1 MDTKDTKDI
10 KTEVLN
16 RIKAVQEYKRI
27 PEKKINQW
35 INEIPIYEF
44 KPRTITEVKEE
55 IDHENLF
62 DRKVSDVI
70 TYLSQ
75 YKDYTLEERWSG
87 YENNYFMFTI
97 QRSETSDEIIERI
110 YDIVDSDCRAF
121 LKQEDEIAN
130 IDEQIRRLE
139 YKRNKIVR
147 CRNNTVI

>member
-1 MDTKDTKDI
+1 MDTKDTKDIKDI

-35 INEIPIYEF
+35 INEIPTYEF
-44 KPRTITEVKEE
+44 EPRTSTEVKEE
-55 IDHENLF
+55 IDRENLF

-87 YENNYFMFTI
+87 DFKTLQCNDRT
-97 QRSETSDEIIERI
+97 
-110 YDIVDSDCRAF
+110 
-121 LKQEDEIAN
+121 
-130 IDEQIRRLE
+130 
-139 YKRNKIVR
+139 
-147 CRNNTVI
+147 

>member
-10 KTEVLN
+10 KDIEDIKKEVLN

-35 INEIPIYEF
+35 INEIPTYEF
-44 KPRTITEVKEE
+44 EPRTITEVKEE
-55 IDHENLF
+55 IDRENLF

-87 YENNYFMFTI
+87 YEDNYFVFST
-97 QRSETSDEIIERI
+97 QRPETSDEIATRI
-110 YDIVDSDCRAF
+110 CNIVRGSCCSF
-121 LKQEDEIAN
+121 LKQEEQIAD
-130 IDEQIRRLE
+130 IDRQIRRLE
-139 YKRNKIVR
+139 NQKRKLAY
-147 CRNNTVI
+147 

>member
-35 INEIPIYEF
+35 INEIPTYEF

-87 YENNYFMFTI
+87 YEDNYFVFST
-97 QRSETSDEIIERI
+97 QRPETSN
-110 YDIVDSDCRAF
+110 
-121 LKQEDEIAN
+121 EIATRICN
-130 IDEQIRRLE
+130 IVSCEIAINKQKEQLAQIAYIDEQIRKLKNR
-139 YKRNKIVR
+139 KDKILHQK
-147 CRNNTVI
+147 

>member
-35 INEIPIYEF
+35 INEIPTYEF
-44 KPRTITEVKEE
+44 EPRTITEVKEE
-55 IDHENLF
+55 IDRENLF

-87 YENNYFMFTI
+87 YEDNYFVFSI
-97 QRSETSDEIIERI
+97 QRPETSDEIVTRI
-110 YDIVDSDCRAF
+110 CNIVRSSCCSF
-121 LKQEDEIAN
+121 LEQEEQIAD
-130 IDEQIRRLE
+130 IDEQIRKLE
-139 YKRNKIVR
+139 NQKSKLARR
-147 CRNNTVI
+147 